1 MPFSSLWE
9 LCLSNSDKLPSSD
22 VIQFVVPINVVTIVL
37 FEALI
42 YTLHTLPIL
51 EMLLVHR
58 LNFRQWKY

>member
-37 FEALI
+37 FESLI